1 MEKEFTMLKSVL
13 HNYAF
18 NLEYAKMLMAD
29 IADDQMCTQPADI
42 KNHPAWTIGHL
53 AYASSY
59 AAILVGLEP
68 AVPENWAE
76 LFGRNVSPVDDRSTY
91 PSKEELM
98 QAIEQ
103 QHGRVSEALTTA
115 DPAIFDGETP
125 DEEFRQI
132 MPTVGDALG
141 YLLVSHEAT
150 HLGQLSAWRRAMGMG
165 SVFG

>member
-1 MEKEFTMLKSVL
+1 MLKSVL

-18 NLEYAKMLMAD
+18 NLEYAKML
-29 IADDQMCTQPADI
+29 ADDQTCTQPAGI

-59 AAILVGLEP
+59 AAVLLGLEP
-68 AVPENWAE
+68 AVPANWAE

-98 QAIEQ
+98 QAIER
-103 QHGRVSEALTTA
+103 QHVRVSEALTTA
-115 DPAIFDGETP
+115 DPTLLDGETP

-141 YLLVSHEAT
+141 YLLVLREAT
-150 HLGQLSAWRRAMGMG
+150 HLDQLCAWRRAMKMG
-165 SVFG
+165 AVLG